1 MTIVKS
7 TEEVEIMSRAG
18 KIVALILNKLVSEVK
33 PGIKTRYLNSIAE
46 DELRKSGAKAS
57 FKNYRGYP
65 ASLCVSINEEIVHGI
80 PDDRVLEEGEIVSLD
95 FGAFIQGFHGDAAIT
110 VGVGSISNKA
120 ADLLSTTQTALMKG
134 IEAAKCGSRLGD
146 VSASIQQYVES
157 KGYSVVRE
165 YCGHG
170 IGRNLH
176 EDPQVPNYGISGNG
190 PMLKKGMTI
199 AIEPMITTGDWHTVV
214 DKTNKWTVRTLDGSL
229 AAHFEHTIAID
240 DDGPRILTMV

>member
-7 TEEVEIMSRAG
+7 TEEVELMSRAG

-33 PGIKTRYLNSIAE
+33 PGIKTRQLNSIAE
-46 DELRKSGAKAS
+46 DELRKNGAKAS

-80 PDDRVLEEGEIVSLD
+80 PDDRVLREGEIVSLD
-95 FGAFIQGFHGDAAIT
+95 FGAFIGGFHGDSAVT
-110 VGVGSISNKA
+110 VGVGSISKEA
-120 ADLLSTTQTALMKG
+120 ADLLSTTETALMKG

-146 VSASIQQYVES
+146 VSAAIQQYVES
-157 KGYSVVRE
+157 KGFAVVRE

-199 AIEPMITTGDWHTVV
+199 AIEPMVTIGDWHTVV
-214 DKTNKWTVRTLDGSL
+214 DKINKWTVRTLDGSL

-240 DDGPRILTMV
+240 DNGPRILTQV

>member
-7 TEEVEIMSRAG
+7 TEEVELMSRAG

-33 PGIKTRYLNSIAE
+33 PGIKTRQLNSIAE
-46 DELRKSGAKAS
+46 DELRKNGAKAS

-80 PDDRVLEEGEIVSLD
+80 PDDRVLREGEIVSLD
-95 FGAFIQGFHGDAAIT
+95 FGAFIGGFHGDSAVT
-110 VGVGSISNKA
+110 VGVGSISKEA
-120 ADLLSTTQTALMKG
+120 ADLLSTTETALMKG

-146 VSASIQQYVES
+146 VSAAIQQYVES
-157 KGYSVVRE
+157 KGFAVVRE

-199 AIEPMITTGDWHTVV
+199 AIEPMVTIGDWHTVV
-214 DKTNKWTVRTLDGSL
+214 DKINKWTVRTLDGSL

-240 DDGPRILTMV
+240 DNGPHILTQV